1 MTTTTTNA
9 MSAMYISSKNASTTR
24 LANIAYESARTAL
37 QDTHT
42 PWVITTR
49 KGDQVALMIR
59 RKTNNLKPTA
69 KHIFEKYGGGLKC
82 QCCYAFTKKFAGV
95 GFRERS
101 LFANTAA
108 PYRALAN
115 NLGDFERFEVVTDTL
130 GHPKLGPFNH
140 LTVTPATISVLSN
153 FTAADYEWFLHQ
165 NMRTMLRLLSENK
178 GDGIIESLKALL
190 TVLPEVN
197 YGNKLAHS
205 TRWFLVA
212 MEDYMA
218 IPDDAD
224 PNEKFLVAARALL
237 TAHLSPGIAPER
249 IICTPLKQVKDN
261 GLDALAT
268 ADSIPGLTALLEA
281 RFSPL
286 TYRRPTA
293 EATQGQLE
301 EAMKLFKG
309 LNFQVTLMPLANI
322 VKYGGKL
329 VASSTKTTEATEVW
343 AKSLSKRGKRTAGD
357 FATRASATTIPTTMT
372 ALVDACPPGL
382 EVWTGGVSP
391 ICLTEVPES
400 ARVALK
406 HPHLWAFQNNRT
418 MSMYGLASSSWGKVN
433 SMIFMGDNVFFG
445 IEGARPS
452 AKMGNTCFPA
462 FLTDAYSQ
470 RCRRAFE
477 ELNKSEMGIPSGLKF
492 ALGIGSSRKDA
503 TGTCMRALKFRLNG
517 REFKITKF

>member
-1 MTTTTTNA
+1 MTTTATNA
-9 MSAMYISSKNASTTR
+9 MSAMYIGSENASTTR
-24 LANIAYESARTAL
+24 LANIAFEIARKAL
-37 QDTHT
+37 QNTHT

-59 RKTNNLKPTA
+59 RKTNNLKLTA
-69 KHIFEKYGGGLKC
+69 KHIYEKYGGGLKC
-82 QCCYAFTKKFAGV
+82 QCCHAFIKKFAGV

-101 LFANTAA
+101 LFANIDA
-108 PYRALAN
+108 PYRALAD
-115 NLGDFERFEVVTDTL
+115 NLGDFERFEVATDTL
-130 GHPKLGPFNH
+130 GHPTLGPFNH
-140 LTVTPATISVLSN
+140 LAVTPATTSVLNN

-165 NMRTMLRLLSENK
+165 NMGTMLRLLSENK

-190 TVLPEVN
+190 MVLPKVN

-237 TAHLSPGIAPER
+237 TAHLSPGLAPER

-309 LNFQVTLMPLANI
+309 LNFQVTLMPLVNI

-329 VASSTKTTEATEVW
+329 VASSAKTAEATEVW
-343 AKSLSKRGKRTAGD
+343 AKSLSKRGKRTAGN
-357 FATRASATTIPTTMT
+357 FATRASATTIPTTLT

-382 EVWTGGVSP
+382 EVWTDGVSP
-391 ICLTEVPES
+391 VCLTEVPES

-406 HPHLWAFQNNRT
+406 YPHLWAFQLGRT
-418 MSMYGLASSSWGKVN
+418 MSMYGLASSSWEKVN

-445 IEGARPS
+445 IEGARPA

-477 ELNKSEMGIPSGLKF
+477 ELNKSEMGIPFGLKF
-492 ALGIGSSRKDA
+492 ALGVGDSRKDA
-503 TGTCMRALKFRLNG
+503 TGTCMRGLKFRLNG
-517 REFKITKF
+517 RKFKITKF

>member
-1 MTTTTTNA
+1 MTTTATKA
-9 MSAMYISSKNASTTR
+9 MSAMSIDPENAS
-24 LANIAYESARTAL
+24 LANIAFERARTAL
-37 QDTHT
+37 QDTYT

-49 KGDQVALMIR
+49 KGDRVALMIR
-59 RKTNNLKPTA
+59 RKTNNLKLVA
-69 KHIFEKYGGGLKC
+69 KHIYEKYGGGLKC
-82 QCCYAFTKKFAGV
+82 QCCHMFIKKFAGV

-101 LFANTAA
+101 LFANTTA
-108 PYRALAN
+108 PYRALAG
-115 NLGDFERFEVVTDTL
+115 NLGDFERFEVVTGTL
-130 GHPKLGPFNH
+130 GHPTLGPFNH
-140 LTVTPATISVLSN
+140 LAVTPATTSTLSY
-153 FTAADYEWFLHQ
+153 FTAADYDWFLHQ
-165 NMRTMLRLLSENK
+165 NMGTMLRLLSENK
-178 GDGIIESLKALL
+178 GDGIVESLKALL
-190 TVLPEVN
+190 AVLPEVN

-237 TAHLSPGIAPER
+237 TAHLSPGLAPER

-309 LNFQVTLMPLANI
+309 LDFRVMLMLLANI

-329 VASSTKTTEATEVW
+329 VASSAKTPEATEVW
-343 AKSLSKRGKRTAGD
+343 DKIRSKRGKRTAGG
-357 FATRASATTIPTTMT
+357 FAARASVTTIPSTMT

-391 ICLTEVPES
+391 VCLTEVPES

-406 HPHLWAFQNNRT
+406 HPHLWAFQLGRT

-445 IEGARPS
+445 IEGARPA
-452 AKMGNTCFPA
+452 AKMGNTCFPS

-470 RCRRAFE
+470 RCRSAFE
-477 ELNKSEMGIPSGLKF
+477 ELNKTDMEVPSGSRF
-492 ALGIGSSRKDA
+492 ALGVGDSRKDA
-503 TGTCMRALKFRLNG
+503 TGTCMRGLTFRLNDI
-517 REFKITKF
+517 EFKITKF